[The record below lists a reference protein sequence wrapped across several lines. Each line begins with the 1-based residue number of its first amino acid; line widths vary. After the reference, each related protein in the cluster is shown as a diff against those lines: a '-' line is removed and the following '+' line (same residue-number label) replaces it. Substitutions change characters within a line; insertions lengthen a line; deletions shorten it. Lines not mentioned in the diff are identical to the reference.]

1 MHARRGLG
9 GFSPH
14 PGHQMRESVYI
25 KYLRA
30 IQGASR
36 DVLKGIGD
44 DTAVVRVPPN
54 DLCVLTTDTLLD
66 GTHFRLKD
74 TSPRE
79 LGRKA
84 VASSLSDVAAM
95 GCRATLALIS
105 VAFPH
110 STPMGFA
117 RQLARGLNDTAAR
130 YGVTVVGGDTVT
142 GRGPLL
148 INVTVFGV
156 ADGLRPVL
164 RSGARA
170 GDAVM
175 VTGRLGGSILGRHL
189 RFEPRLEEAVY
200 LNKNYRL
207 HSMIDISDGLSLDLA
222 HILEESDVG
231 AIMYKDRIPVS
242 RAAHRLARKTGKT
255 PLYHALSDGEDYE
268 LLFTLSRPQA
278 ERLAKKNPLNIPLT
292 VIGHVR
298 RDNVKGL
305 YLRDEAGK
313 LRRIKPKG
321 YEHV

>member
-1 MHARRGLG
+1 
-9 GFSPH
+9 
-14 PGHQMRESVYI
+14 MRESVYI

-30 IQGASR
+30 IQGASTR

-44 DTAVVRVPPN
+44 DTAVVRVPKG
-54 DLCVLTTDTLLD
+54 LCVLTTDTLLD

-105 VAFPH
+105 VGFPH
-110 STPMGFA
+110 STPMSFA

-142 GRGPLL
+142 GRGPLF

-200 LNKNYRL
+200 LNRNFRL

-222 HILEESDVG
+222 HILEESGVG
-231 AIMYKDRIPVS
+231 AIMYQDRIPVS

-268 LLFTLSRPQA
+268 LLFTLSKGQA
-278 ERLAKKNPLNIPLT
+278 ERLAKKNPLNIPLA

-298 RDNVKGL
+298 TDKVKGL
-305 YLRDEAGK
+305 YLRDEAGR
-313 LRRIKPKG
+313 LRRIKPEG

>member
-1 MHARRGLG
+1 
-9 GFSPH
+9 
-14 PGHQMRESVYI
+14 MRESVYI

-30 IQGASR
+30 IQGTSK

-44 DTAVVRVPPN
+44 DTAVVRVPKG
-54 DLCVLTTDTLLD
+54 LCVLTTDTLLE
-66 GTHFRLKD
+66 GTHFRLTD

-105 VAFPH
+105 VAFPR
-110 STPMGFA
+110 STPMRFA
-117 RQLARGLNDTAAR
+117 RQLARGLNDTAAG

-142 GRGPLL
+142 GRGPLF

-170 GDAVM
+170 GDAIM
-175 VTGRLGGSILGRHL
+175 VTGELGGSILGKHL

-200 LNKNYRL
+200 LNKNFRL
-207 HSMIDISDGLSLDLA
+207 HAMTDISDGLSLDLA
-222 HILEESDVG
+222 HILEESGVG
-231 AIMYKDRIPVS
+231 AIMYRDQIPVS
-242 RAAHRLARKTGKT
+242 RAAHRLSRKTGKT

-268 LLFTLSRPQA
+268 LIFTLKRSDA
-278 ERLAKKNPLNIPLT
+278 EVLAKKNPLKIPLT
-292 VIGHVR
+292 IIGHIR

-305 YLRDEAGK
+305 YLRDEGGR
-313 LRRIKPKG
+313 LRRIKPEG
-321 YEHV
+321 YEHF